1 MSASRRRRS
10 RRLARRGAVTAIAVA
25 ATFTVLAACAFGPPP
40 PDDSGAPPNL
50 PSPSPSASTPGGD
63 DSAATATVVAK
74 HLSAPWGLAFLP
86 DGSAL
91 VTERKAGT
99 IVRVGLPATAAGL
112 TVTPVA
118 TVAGVT
124 STGDGGLLG
133 IAVSP
138 KVATNHTVFVYYSTA
153 TDNRIATIQLPTAV
167 LSAPP
172 SDAPSDAPSVP
183 PSPPPAPI
191 VSPHPIVTGIPH
203 GATDNGGWLGFGPDG
218 SLYASTGDA
227 GRPATS
233 ADRKSLAGKIL
244 RMTVAGKPVSGKS
257 LVYASGL
264 HDVQGFD
271 WDPTGHLYAVDAA
284 TTTDGVLA
292 IRSGASYGWPA
303 TSGSASE
310 TATPPIQT
318 LPAAEADC
326 AGVALVQNIL
336 ATACLAGE
344 RIWVMQLTANGAVF
358 GAPQASLA
366 KSYGRLRTVVA
377 APDGSLW
384 ITTSNTD
391 GHGKPS
397 PDDDQIIQVVV
408 ADAGAGKS

>member
-1 MSASRRRRS
+1 
-10 RRLARRGAVTAIAVA
+10 
-25 ATFTVLAACAFGPPP
+25 
-40 PDDSGAPPNL
+40 
-50 PSPSPSASTPGGD
+50 
-63 DSAATATVVAK
+63 VAK

-91 VTERKAGT
+91 VTERKAAT
-99 IVRVGLPATAAGL
+99 IVRVGLPQTAAGL

-118 TVAGVT
+118 SVAGVT
-124 STGDGGLLG
+124 TSGDGGLLG

-138 KVATNHTVFVYYSTA
+138 KIATTGTVFVYYSTA
-153 TDNRIATIQLPTAV
+153 KDNRIATIQLPTAV
-167 LSAPP
+167 LSSPPSDNPSAPP
-172 SDAPSDAPSVP
+172 SAEPSAAPAATVT
-183 PSPPPAPI
+183 
-191 VSPHPIVTGIPH
+191 PHPIVTGIPH
-203 GATDNGGWLGFGPDG
+203 GATDNGGWLSFGPDG

-227 GRPATS
+227 GRPAAS

-244 RMTVAGKPVSGKS
+244 RMTAAGKPVSGTS
-257 LVYASGL
+257 LVYASGI

-271 WDPTGHLYAVDAA
+271 WDPSGHLYAVDAA

-292 IRSGASYGWPA
+292 IRPGAHYGWPA
-303 TSGSASE
+303 AGGSASE
-310 TATPPIQT
+310 SVIPPIQIF
-318 LPAAEADC
+318 PAEQAGC
-326 AGVALVQNIL
+326 AGVAFVQNIL
-336 ATACLAGE
+336 ATACLTGE
-344 RIWVMQLTANGAVF
+344 RVWLMQLTANGSVF

-366 KSYGRLRTVVA
+366 KSFGRLRTVVA
-377 APDGSLW
+377 APDGSIW

>member
-1 MSASRRRRS
+1 
-10 RRLARRGAVTAIAVA
+10 
-25 ATFTVLAACAFGPPP
+25 
-40 PDDSGAPPNL
+40 
-50 PSPSPSASTPGGD
+50 
-63 DSAATATVVAK
+63 VVAK

-91 VTERKAGT
+91 VTERKTAT

-124 STGDGGLLG
+124 SGGDGGLLG

-153 TDNRIATIQLPTAV
+153 KDNRVATIQLPTAV

-172 SDAPSDAPSVP
+172 SDSSSTP
-183 PSPPPAPI
+183 PSPPPAPT
-191 VSPHPIVTGIPH
+191 VTPHPILTGIPH
-203 GATDNGGWLGFGPDG
+203 ATTDNGGWLGFGPDG
-218 SLYASTGDA
+218 ALYASTGDA
-227 GRPATS
+227 GRPAAS
-233 ADRKSLAGKIL
+233 SDRKSLAGKIL
-244 RMTVAGKPVSGKS
+244 RMTAAGKPIGGTS

-284 TTTDGVLA
+284 TTTDGVLP

-303 TSGSASE
+303 NGGSASE

-318 LPAAEADC
+318 IPAAQAGC
-326 AGVALVQNIL
+326 AGVALVQNVL
-336 ATACLAGE
+336 ATACLTGE
-344 RIWVMQLTANGAVF
+344 RLWLMQVTASGVVF
-358 GAPQASLA
+358 GAPQASLLT
-366 KSYGRLRTVVA
+366 SYGRLRTVVA

-397 PDDDQIIQVVV
+397 ADDDRIIQVVV